1 MSINL
6 IDLVTKGLSGNLMS
20 QLGTVIGTNQES
32 ASRSIAS
39 AVPAILG
46 GLLKTSSTQTGA
58 SDLVSLLINGKHDG
72 LVSNLNN
79 TLGGGA
85 ATENLLKTGASLLPS
100 VFGDRAHAVTSLVG
114 SASGISQASAVSLM
128 SIAGPL
134 VMGFITQHLH
144 STGGL
149 SVSSLLGLLNGQKS
163 AIAASAPAGLAGA
176 LGLASLDAGIA
187 PAHPNLTAPV
197 VDTPTSNGWI
207 KWVIGLAA
215 ILAALFA
222 LRTCQTQKSEV
233 GTAVVTPPVEAPAV
247 APVTTPVPVATPSG
261 AVSDGLISL
270 TLPDGIVIKAAQEG
284 VEGKLVAFITDSSKV
299 VDKTTWFTMDRLE
312 FATGSA
318 TLQGKS
324 DAQLDN
330 IAAILKAFPNVKLKV
345 GGYTDSSGNADKN
358 LKLSADRASVT
369 LAALSSRNIDATR
382 LEAEGYGDKFPVA
395 DNATEEGKQRNRR
408 TDLHV
413 TQK

>member
-1 MSINL
+1 MSINV

-20 QLGTVIGTNQES
+20 QLGTAIGASQES
-32 ASRSIAS
+32 ASRGIAS
-39 AVPAILG
+39 AVAAILG

-58 SDLVSLLINGKHDG
+58 SDLVSLLTNGKYDG

-85 ATENLLKTGASLLPS
+85 ATENLLKTGANLLPS
-100 VFGDRAHAVTSLVG
+100 VLGDRTHAVTSLVG

-163 AIAASAPAGLAGA
+163 AIAASAPAGLAQA
-176 LGLASLDAGIA
+176 LGLASLDAGSA
-187 PAHPNLTAPV
+187 PARPTYSAPV
-197 VDTPTSNGWI
+197 VDAPTSNGWI

-222 LRTCQTQKSEV
+222 LRTCQKPEV
-233 GTAVVTPPVEAPAV
+233 GTVVAPAAV
-247 APVTTPVPVATPSG
+247 EVPAAAPVATPVP
-261 AVSDGLISL
+261 AATTAVVSDGLTAL
-270 TLPDGIVIKAAQEG
+270 TLPDGTVIQAAADG

-345 GGYTDSSGNADKN
+345 GGYTDSFGNADKN
-358 LKLSADRASVT
+358 LKLSADRATVT
-369 LAALSSRNIDATR
+369 VAALISRSVDATR
-382 LEAEGYGDKFPVA
+382 LESEGYGDKFPVA
-395 DNATEEGKQRNRR
+395 DNVTEEGKQRNRR